1 MKKTKKSPSGRRSV
15 KQDLDRIKMQ
25 IMWTRLIGVVEGQ
38 AKSLICT
45 AFSATVSEAGDL
57 SAAIFDRR
65 GNMIAQA
72 VTGTPGHVNSLAE
85 AVKNFIRKFPVSV
98 MAEDDHFITNDPWL
112 SSGHLHDI
120 TVVTPT
126 FRDGKLIALFAC
138 CCHQVDIG
146 GLGQGPDA
154 TSVYEEGLYI
164 PIMYLA
170 RNGVLNSDLMEL
182 IKENV
187 RQPYEVEGD
196 IHSYMTSNNSGGR
209 YLNQMLDEFPGID
222 FIELADFVIQ
232 TSRDSMVKKIRSL
245 PNGTYH
251 NAMTVDGYDQP
262 VELCAKLVV
271 MDDKILVDLDG
282 SSDASKFGIN
292 LVYNYTLAY
301 CAYGVRA
308 AIAPKIPN
316 NTGSLEPI
324 VVNAPEGSILNVRKP
339 APVCARHI
347 IGQFLPDLVL
357 GCLEKVILD
366 EIPAEGAAGIWG
378 IQMRGGGELLDH
390 NSGKSKASN
399 VSTYDLLFFNS
410 GGTGARPISDGLSA
424 TGFPSGVRSLPVEA
438 IEHYAPVVIWKKEFR
453 INSGGPGKWRG
464 GLGQTVEVGTIDGS
478 SFAVFAM
485 FDRVENAANG
495 RNGGKNGKPGK
506 VQTANGKRLKS
517 KGKQIIPGDD
527 RLVIHVPGGGGYG
540 PPSERPF
547 QLVGKD
553 FKLGKVLRKS
563 LREDYG
569 VVINRG
575 GYIDEQKSLKERVAM
590 RKKEKKLLDTKV
602 YTPK

>member
-1 MKKTKKSPSGRRSV
+1 MKKTIKKSSGTRSK
-15 KQDLDRIKMQ
+15 KQSMDHIKMQ
-25 IMWTRLIGVVEGQ
+25 IMWTRLMGVVEGQ
-38 AKSLICT
+38 AKSLIRT

-85 AVKNFIRKFPVSV
+85 AVKNFVKKFPVSV
-98 MAEDDHFITNDPWL
+98 MAKGDHFITNDPWL

-126 FRDGKLIALFAC
+126 FRHGKLIALFAC

-154 TSVYEEGLYI
+154 TSVFEEGLFI

-170 RNGVLNSDLMEL
+170 RKGVLNSDLMEL

-196 IHSYMTSNNSGGR
+196 IHSYITSNDSGGR
-209 YLNQMLDEFPGID
+209 YLNQMLDEFPGIG
-222 FIELADFVIQ
+222 FLQLADFILKV
-232 TSRDSMVKKIRSL
+232 SRNSMIKKIRSL
-245 PNGTYH
+245 PKGTYY
-251 NAMTVDGYDQP
+251 NSMTVDGYDRP
-262 VELCAKLVV
+262 VELCAKLVIK
-271 MDDKILVDLDG
+271 DDNIFVDLKG
-282 SSDASKFGIN
+282 SSEASKFGIN

-301 CAYGVRA
+301 SAYGVRA
-308 AIAPKIPN
+308 AIAPHIPN

-324 VVNAPEGSILNVRKP
+324 VVTAPEGSILNVRKP

-347 IGQFLPDLVL
+347 IGQFLPDLML
-357 GCLEKVILD
+357 GCLEKVVLD

-378 IQMRGGGELLDH
+378 VQMRGGGELMDPAR
-390 NSGKSKASN
+390 SKAS
-399 VSTYDLLFFNS
+399 SIPTYDLLFFNS
-410 GGTGARPISDGLSA
+410 GGTGARPASDGLSA

-438 IEHYAPVVIWKKEFR
+438 VENYAPVVIWKKEFR

-478 SFAVFAM
+478 PFAVFAM
-485 FDRVENAANG
+485 FDRVENSARG
-495 RNGGKNGKPGK
+495 RNGGGSGKPGK

-517 KGKQIIPGDD
+517 KGKQIISGGDH
-527 RLVIHVPGGGGYG
+527 LVIHVPGGGGYG
-540 PPSERPF
+540 PPNERPF
-547 QLVGKD
+547 QLVWKD
-553 FKLGKVLRKS
+553 FKLGKILRKS
-563 LREDYG
+563 MREDYG
-569 VVINRG
+569 VIINRG
-575 GYIDEQKSLKERVAM
+575 GNIDEQKSHEERIALR
-590 RKKEKKLLDTKV
+590 RKYKKQALNPNACTS
-602 YTPK
+602 